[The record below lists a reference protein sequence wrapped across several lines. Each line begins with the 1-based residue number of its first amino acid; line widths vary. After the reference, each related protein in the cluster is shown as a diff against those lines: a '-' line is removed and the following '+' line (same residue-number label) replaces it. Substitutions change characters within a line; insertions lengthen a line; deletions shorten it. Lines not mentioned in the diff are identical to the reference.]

1 MNTCLAVPGGKVL
14 LLRNTYQ
21 ELLEEIRPRLDERI
35 PEEIARYSREEK
47 AYKFFNGARLRLGY
61 LERDEQ
67 KRRYQGAEYVMIAYD
82 ELTLMPWSAYTF
94 MRSRLRATGKV
105 AEAMKKA
112 GLRPRIIA
120 TSNPGGA
127 YHQQVKAYFVDA
139 APPGKVYTDPETQ
152 LRRVFVPAVLDDNPA
167 MPRSYRQMLMS
178 LDPEKRKAL
187 LEGSWDILEG
197 VRFAQWSRTHHVV
210 TPEQLPIPMYSG
222 ERVIAVDYG
231 WDDPFVALWGIKLGH
246 GLCVIYR
253 EAYEKELTASQ
264 QAELILELTTQHE
277 WDAGITMVADP
288 SMWGRRD
295 ASAPKSLGEAPS
307 ESSPAYDYQQ
317 ILGFAPRKAR
327 NDRKIGAYKFDDKL
341 RIREDGFPRL
351 MVYDTCTNFIRT
363 FPALQRSKFDPDDV
377 SRSPKQDDHAYD
389 AGRYLLLA
397 LDPKD
402 PRPPM
407 ELARKVPKPITA
419 GVREMR
425 W

>member
-1 MNTCLAVPGGKVL
+1 MNTCLAVPGAKVL

-35 PEEIARYSREEK
+35 PQEIAKYSREEK
-47 AYKFFNGARLRLGY
+47 AYKFWNGARLRLGY

-67 KRRYQGAEYVMIAYD
+67 KRRYQGAEYVLIAYD
-82 ELTLMPWSAYTF
+82 ELTLMPWSAYTWL
-94 MRSRLRATGKV
+94 RSRLRATGAV
-105 AEAMKKA
+105 AKHLKAA

-127 YHQQVKAYFVDA
+127 YHSQVKAHFVDITT
-139 APPGKVYTDPETQ
+139 PGKVYKDEATGLT
-152 LRRVFVPAVLDDNPA
+152 RVFVPAVLEDNPA
-167 MPRSYRQMLMS
+167 MPLSYRNMLMS

-197 VRFAQWSRTHHVV
+197 VRFAQWSRSSHVV
-210 TPEQLPIPMYSG
+210 SPHQLPIPMYSG
-222 ERVIAVDYG
+222 ERVIAIDYG

-246 GLCVIYR
+246 GLVVIYR
-253 EAYEKELTASQ
+253 EAYERELTASQ
-264 QAELILELTTQHE
+264 QAELILELTTQDE
-277 WDAGITMVADP
+277 WDAGIRMVADP

-295 ASAPKSLGEAPS
+295 ASSPKSLGEAPS

-317 ILGFAPRKAR
+317 VIGFAPQKAR

-341 RIREDGFPRL
+341 RVREDGFARL
-351 MVYDTCTNFIRT
+351 MVYDTCVNFIRS
-363 FPALQRSKFDPDDV
+363 FPALQRSKSDPDDV

-397 LDPKD
+397 LDPAD

-407 ELARKVPKPITA
+407 ELARAPKKPITA
-419 GVREMR
+419 GIMR
-425 W
+425 RQW